1 MRRMVFKLARAG
13 KKGKNPVIGKVI
25 FQGKTHK
32 EVVRNARAFSKAK
45 HIPFASNVSEGFY
58 DATGFHPIRSSADY
72 SPAKAGEG
80 KSKKAKHSRATRA
93 TRKRAMGR

>member
-1 MRRMVFKLARAG
+1 MVFKLARAG

-32 EVVRNARAFSKAK
+32 EVLRNARAFSKAK
-45 HIPFASNVSEGFY
+45 HIPFASNVS
-58 DATGFHPIRSSADY
+58 ADY
-72 SPAKAGEG
+72 SPAKAGDG